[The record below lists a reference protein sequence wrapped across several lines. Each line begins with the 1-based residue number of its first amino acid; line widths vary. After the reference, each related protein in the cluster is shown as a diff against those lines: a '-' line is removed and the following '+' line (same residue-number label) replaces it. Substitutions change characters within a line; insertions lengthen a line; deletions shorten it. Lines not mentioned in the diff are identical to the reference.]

1 MSGYDKDMH
10 NPLEEFLKKT
20 IFLMALGFWI
30 STTDSF
36 KAAMHLFEEDH
47 KVLQE
52 TRASYDRMDNPA
64 KSDLVK
70 ADVKSNT
77 R

>member
-20 IFLMALGFWI
+20 IFLIALGFWI

-52 TRASYDRMDNPA
+52 TRASYDKIDTSV
-64 KSDLVK
+64 KSDLIKV
-70 ADVKSNT
+70 DVKSNT

>member
-20 IFLMALGFWI
+20 IFFMALGFWI

-36 KAAMHLFEEDH
+36 KAAMHLFEEDR

-70 ADVKSNT
+70 VDVKSNT

>member
-1 MSGYDKDMH
+1 MSSYDKDMY

-36 KAAMHLFEEDH
+36 KAAMHLIEEDH

-52 TRASYDRMDNPA
+52 TRASYDKSDTSA

-70 ADVKSNT
+70 VDVKSNT

>member
-1 MSGYDKDMH
+1 MH

-20 IFLMALGFWI
+20 IFLIALGFWI

-36 KAAMHLFEEDH
+36 KAAIHLFEEDH

-52 TRASYDRMDNPA
+52 TRASYDKIDA
-64 KSDLVK
+64 SVKSDLVK
-70 ADVKSNT
+70 SDVKSNT

>member
-20 IFLMALGFWI
+20 IFLIALGFWI

-52 TRASYDRMDNPA
+52 TRASYDKMDTSV
-64 KSDLVK
+64 KSDLIKV
-70 ADVKSNT
+70 DVKSNT